1 MSEKIEAELRQ
12 VFAELGL
19 IEAAPA
25 GVMEDI
31 SFADLDTDSLTLM
44 DLCVALEERYEFII
58 EPADVMKQAT
68 LSNLARFIAARRPER
83 A

>member
-1 MSEKIEAELRQ
+1 MSEKIEAELRN
-12 VFAELGL
+12 VLAELGL
-19 IEAAPA
+19 VQVAP
-25 GVMEDI
+25 GEVTEDI
-31 SFADLDTDSLTLM
+31 TFADLNADSLALM

-68 LSNLARFIAARRPER
+68 LSNLARFIATRRPER

>member
-1 MSEKIEAELRQ
+1 MSEKIEAELRN
-12 VFAELGL
+12 VLAELGL
-19 IEAAPA
+19 VQAAP
-25 GVMEDI
+25 GEVTEDVT
-31 SFADLDTDSLTLM
+31 FADLNADSLALM

-68 LSNLARFIAARRPER
+68 LSNLARFIATRRPEQ

>member
-1 MSEKIEAELRQ
+1 MSEKIETELRN

-19 IEAAPA
+19 TEVAPGDVA
-25 GVMEDI
+25 EDI
-31 SFADLDTDSLTLM
+31 TFADLNVDSLTLM

-68 LSNLARFIAARRPER
+68 LSNLARFIATRRPER

>member
-1 MSEKIEAELRQ
+1 MSEKIETELRN

-19 IEAAPA
+19 IEAAP
-25 GVMEDI
+25 GDVTEDI
-31 SFADLDTDSLTLM
+31 TFADLNADSLTLM

-68 LSNLARFIAARRPER
+68 LSNLARFIATRRPER

>member
-1 MSEKIEAELRQ
+1 MSEKIEAELRN

-19 IEAAPA
+19 IEVAPA
-25 GVMEDI
+25 EVAKDFA
-31 SFADLDTDSLTLM
+31 FADINADSLALM

-68 LSNLARFIAARRPER
+68 LSNLARFIATRRPER

>member
-1 MSEKIEAELRQ
+1 MSEKIEAELRN
-12 VFAELGL
+12 VFVELGL
-19 IEAAPA
+19 IEAGPG
-25 GVMEDI
+25 GVTEDI
-31 SFADLDTDSLTLM
+31 TLVDLNADSLTLM
-44 DLCVALEERYEFII
+44 DLCVALEERYDFII

>member
-1 MSEKIEAELRQ
+1 MSEKIEAELRN

-19 IEAAPA
+19 VETAS
-25 GVMEDI
+25 GEVTEDI
-31 SFADLDTDSLTLM
+31 VFADLNADSLTLM
-44 DLCVALEERYEFII
+44 DLWVALEERYEFII

-68 LSNLARFIAARRPER
+68 LSNLARFIAARCPER

>member
-1 MSEKIEAELRQ
+1 MSEKIEAELRH

-19 IEAAPA
+19 VNAAA
-25 GVMEDI
+25 GEVMEDI
-31 SFADLDTDSLTLM
+31 TFADLNADSLTLM

-68 LSNLARFIAARRPER
+68 LSNLARFIATRRPER